1 MSEAFDQVYAQLFF
15 SLRKKSDFS
24 YPKLSSSAE
33 SGSSRPHTSIE
44 IKVPRADDEVVV
56 VVVAVDPVVVVDAD
70 GFSDLMIRLLFN

>member
-1 MSEAFDQVYAQLFF
+1 VE
-15 SLRKKSDFS
+15 KKSDFS

-56 VVVAVDPVVVVDAD
+56 VVVVAVVAGVVDAD